1 MWTPSYKECEDK
13 NFFDG
18 ARDTCGSSNVTIIL
32 NLDGKKVG
40 EIGDFVEKKWQYA
53 KTKLFEFKFHDK
65 SKIEFLLAAKI
76 EWGKGGTNNQSFGA
90 AIKVRNF
97 EIDKCFSKCE

>member
-40 EIGDFVEKKWQYA
+40 EIGAFVEKNGNLNQQKFLNSNFMISP
-53 KTKLFEFKFHDK
+53 KL
-65 SKIEFLLAAKI
+65 
-76 EWGKGGTNNQSFGA
+76 NSF
-90 AIKVRNF
+90 
-97 EIDKCFSKCE
+97 